1 MKSLLKVYLFVGL
14 LLCACND
21 AQQES
26 VSSADVQQEQPSKTI
41 TSDMIEGLSYDDFAL
56 STEGQRLTESW
67 KKYNELAIQVSYLKT
82 ADFSFFE
89 SEKSTLLEFLDQ
101 LKKSIPENLNTPAVI
116 SRVVV
121 LETMVLKL
129 KENLKLNIAD
139 QQTQLNH
146 IKDVMV
152 AFSNLNWQ
160 INKKLEK
167 DKYSKIQPEK

>member
-1 MKSLLKVYLFVGL
+1 
-14 LLCACND
+14 
-21 AQQES
+21 
-26 VSSADVQQEQPSKTI
+26 
-41 TSDMIEGLSYDDFAL
+41 
-56 STEGQRLTESW
+56 
-67 KKYNELAIQVSYLKT
+67 
-82 ADFSFFE
+82 
-89 SEKSTLLEFLDQ
+89 
-101 LKKSIPENLNTPAVI
+101 
-116 SRVVV
+116 
-121 LETMVLKL
+121 MVLKL